1 MWSELRTSQSFIAGV
16 AFAGASLLAV
26 LVAFLMTL
34 IVESRSAFVVRGELA
49 ASKMDWATVEADG
62 LQIVLTGTAPN
73 EAARFRAVNI
83 AGAQVEAS
91 RVRDLLDVTPARAVE
106 APRFSVE
113 MLRNDNEIQLI
124 GLLPDPLPDSQG
136 MVVAPAISEADL
148 TDAAAALTGGVPVA
162 NMLETAAYP
171 APAGWDAA
179 LAFGLEAL
187 QTLPRAKIS
196 VAADR
201 IAVTAISDSDAEKR
215 RIEAA
220 LRAIAPE
227 GITLLLKV
235 SAPRPVLTPFTLRFL
250 IDADGARFDACSADT
265 DSAKTRIILAAT
277 QAGVAGQP
285 NCTVGLG
292 VPSPRWAD
300 ATISGINAVQAL
312 GQGTITF
319 SDADVS
325 LEAAVGTPQAT
336 FDRVVGE
343 LQAALPPSFSLDA
356 KLPRP
361 EAVAAGPAEFTASLA
376 DDGKVELRGRLIDE
390 MQRDAV
396 DAFAKAKFGT
406 GAVYTATR
414 LDQGLP
420 AGWPTRVLAGIAAL
434 AELEN
439 GTLLVRA
446 DTVEVSGVTGSQ
458 RAQDRITQ
466 TLSSALG
473 QGATFKVTVR
483 YDEDLDPLAALP
495 TPQECKAEVD
505 TATARQKIT
514 FTPGSAEIASAA
526 QATIAELADIL
537 TDCPGIQMEI
547 AGHTDAQGS
556 EGGNLSLSQARA
568 EAVVIALQGR
578 GVDVANMK
586 AQGYGEAAPIADNG
600 SDTGREANRRIEFTL
615 LGVADTATTAAIT
628 PAIAANGA
636 APDFSG
642 DTSPSVAPTAQ
653 TQRPERRPAQDGAGQ
668 DQNTAP

>member
-1 MWSELRTSQSFIAGV
+1 MWSNLRRSQAFIAAV
-16 AFAGASLLAV
+16 AFTGAALLAW
-26 LVAFLMTL
+26 LVAFLMTV
-34 IVESRSAFVVRGELA
+34 IVESRSASVVRGELDA
-49 ASKMDWATVEADG
+49 AKMDWATVEADG

-91 RVRDLLDVTPARAVE
+91 RVRDLLDVTPARAIE

-124 GLLPDPLPDSQG
+124 GLLPEPLPDAEGQLT
-136 MVVAPAISEADL
+136 APAISETVL
-148 TDAAAALTGGVPVA
+148 VDAATALTAGLPVA
-162 NMLETAAYP
+162 NMLESAAYP
-171 APAGWDAA
+171 APSGWDAA

-201 IAVTAISDSDAEKR
+201 IAVTAISDSEDEKR

-220 LRAIAPE
+220 LRAVAPA
-227 GITLLLKV
+227 GIPLRLEV

-250 IDADGARFDACSADT
+250 VDADGARFDACSADS
-265 DSAKTRIILAAT
+265 DVARARILQAAT
-277 QAGVAGQP
+277 EAGVAGQP

-300 ATISGINAVQAL
+300 ATIAGIKAVQAL

-343 LQAALPPSFSLDA
+343 LQADLPASFSL
-356 KLPRP
+356 
-361 EAVAAGPAEFTASLA
+361 EGPAEFTASLSSE
-376 DDGKVELRGRLIDE
+376 GKVELRDRLIDE
-390 MQRDAV
+390 MQRNAV

-414 LDQGLP
+414 LDPGLP
-420 AGWPTRVLAGIAAL
+420 DGWPARVLAGLSAL
-434 AELEN
+434 AELES
-439 GTLLVRA
+439 GSLLVRP

-473 QGATFKVTVR
+473 QGATFKVIVS

-495 TPQECKAEVD
+495 TPEECKAEVD
-505 TATARQKIT
+505 LATARQKIT

-526 QATIAELADIL
+526 QTTIAALADIL
-537 TDCPGIQMEI
+537 TDCAGIRMEI
-547 AGHTDAQGS
+547 AGHTDSQGS

-568 EAVVIALQGR
+568 EAVLIALQGR
-578 GVDVANMK
+578 GVDVSNMK
-586 AQGYGEAAPIADNG
+586 AQGYGEATPIADNG

-615 LGVADTATTAAIT
+615 LGLPEPPAGAERVEVLRGEGNATSS
-628 PAIAANGA
+628 
-636 APDFSG
+636 PDFSG
-642 DTSPSVAPTAQ
+642 DTSPSVAPTAP
-653 TQRPERRPAQDGAGQ
+653 TQRPERRPSEIDG
-668 DQNTAP
+668 

>member
-1 MWSELRTSQSFIAGV
+1 MWSDLRTSQSFIAGV

-34 IVESRSAFVVRGELA
+34 IVESRSLSAVRSELA
-49 ASKMDWATVEADG
+49 AANMDWAAVQADG

-91 RVRDLLDVTPARAVE
+91 RVRDLLDVTPARAIE

-113 MLRNDNEIQLI
+113 MLRNDSDIQLI
-124 GLLPDPLPDSQG
+124 GLLPDPLPDAEG
-136 MVVAPAISEADL
+136 VVVAPAISETDL
-148 TDAAAALTGGVPVA
+148 TDAAAALTGGVPVS

-171 APAGWDAA
+171 APPGWDAA

-227 GITLLLKV
+227 GIALQLQV
-235 SAPRPVLTPFTLRFL
+235 SAPRPVLTPFTLRFV
-250 IDADGARFDACSADT
+250 IDTDGARFDACSADT
-265 DSAKTRIILAAT
+265 DSAKARIILAAT

-300 ATISGINAVQAL
+300 AIMAGIKAVQAL

-356 KLPRP
+356 KLPRILS
-361 EAVAAGPAEFTASLA
+361 VAEGPAEFTATLSE
-376 DDGKVELRGRLIDE
+376 DGKVELRGRLIDA

-406 GAVYTATR
+406 GVVYTATR
-414 LDQGLP
+414 LDPGLP
-420 AGWPTRVLAGIAAL
+420 SGWPTRVLAGIAAL

-446 DTVEVSGVTGSQ
+446 DTVDISGVTGSP
-458 RAQDRITQ
+458 RARDRITQ

-473 QGATFKVTVR
+473 QGATFKVAVR
-483 YDEDLDPLAALP
+483 YNEDLDPLAALP

-505 TATARQKIT
+505 AATARQKIT

-526 QATIAELADIL
+526 QAIITELADIL
-537 TDCPGIQMEI
+537 SDCPGLRMEI

-556 EGGNLSLSQARA
+556 EGGNLALSQARA

-578 GVDVANMK
+578 GVDVANIT

-600 SDTGREANRRIEFTL
+600 SDIGREANRRIEFTL
-615 LGVADTATTAAIT
+615 PDAADTAAAATPTAAT
-628 PAIAANGA
+628 TGA

-642 DTSPSVAPTAQ
+642 DASPSVAPTAR
-653 TQRPERRPAQDGAGQ
+653 TQRPERRPPQDG
-668 DQNTAP
+668 

>member
-1 MWSELRTSQSFIAGV
+1 MWPDLRRSQSFIAGV
-16 AFAGASLLAV
+16 AFLGASLLAV

-34 IVESRSAFVVRGELA
+34 VVERRSVSVVRAELA
-49 ASKMDWATVEADG
+49 EAKMDWATVAADG

-91 RVRDLLDVTPARAVE
+91 RVRDLLDVTPARAIS

-124 GLLPDPLPDSQG
+124 GLLPEPLPDATG
-136 MVVAPAISEADL
+136 LIVAPAISETDL
-148 TDAAAALTGGVPVA
+148 TEAAAALTSGVAVA

-171 APAGWDAA
+171 APEGWDAA
-179 LAFGLEAL
+179 LGFGLQAL
-187 QTLPRAKIS
+187 QSLPRAKIS

-215 RIEAA
+215 RIEAD
-220 LRAIAPE
+220 LRAIAPA
-227 GITLLLKV
+227 GIPLQLRV

-250 IDADGARFDACSADT
+250 IDDNGARFDACAADT
-265 DSAKTRIILAAT
+265 ENARSRILATAA
-277 QAGVAGQP
+277 QAGVPGAP
-285 NCTVGLG
+285 LCTVGLG
-292 VPSPRWAD
+292 VPTPRWAD
-300 ATISGINAVQAL
+300 ATIAGIKAVQAL
-312 GQGTITF
+312 GAGTITF

-325 LEAAVGTPQAT
+325 LEAALGTPQAT

-361 EAVAAGPAEFTASLA
+361 AATQEGPAEFTATLA
-376 DDGKVELRGRLIDE
+376 DTGKVELRGRLIDQ

-420 AGWPTRVLAGIAAL
+420 DGWPARVLAGLSAL
-434 AELEN
+434 AELET

-446 DTVEVSGVTGSQ
+446 DTVEVAGVTGSL

-466 TLSSALG
+466 TLSAALG
-473 QGATFKVTVR
+473 QGARFKVIVS

-495 TPQECKAEVD
+495 TPQECKTEVD
-505 TATARQKIT
+505 AATARQKIT

-526 QATIAELADIL
+526 QSTIAALADIL

-547 AGHTDAQGS
+547 AGHTDSQGS

-568 EAVVIALQGR
+568 EAVLIALQGR
-578 GVDVANMK
+578 GVDIANMK
-586 AQGYGEAAPIADNG
+586 AQGYGETQPVADNG
-600 SDTGREANRRIEFTL
+600 DDAGREANRRIAFTL
-615 LGVADTATTAAIT
+615 LGQPEAPATATATQAAS
-628 PAIAANGA
+628 PVAGLESA

-642 DTSPSVAPTAQ
+642 DSSPSVAPTAP
-653 TQRPERRPAQDGAGQ
+653 TQRPERRPAQDG
-668 DQNTAP
+668 

>member
-1 MWSELRTSQSFIAGV
+1 MRRSQTFIA
-16 AFAGASLLAV
+16 AFAFTAAAGLAV
-26 LVAFLMTL
+26 LVAFGMTL
-34 IVESRSAFVVRGELA
+34 IVENRSASAVRAELDSA
-49 ASKMDWATVEADG
+49 MMDWAEVEADG

-91 RVRDLLDVTPARAVE
+91 RVRDLLEVTPARAIE

-113 MLRNDNEIQLI
+113 MLRNDDQIQLI
-124 GLLPDPLPDSQG
+124 GLLPEPTRDADG
-136 MVVAPAISEADL
+136 TVIGPAITETDL
-148 TDAAAALTGGVPVA
+148 AEAAAAAAGVPVE
-162 NMLETAAYP
+162 NLLETAAYP

-187 QTLPRAKIS
+187 QRLPRAKIS

-201 IAVTAISDSDAEKR
+201 IAVKAITDSEAEKR
-215 RIEAA
+215 RVETE
-220 LRAIAPE
+220 LRSMAPQ
-227 GITLLLKV
+227 GITLELDV

-250 IDADGARFDACSADT
+250 IDDAGARFDACSADT
-265 DSAKTRIILAAT
+265 ETAKGRIITAAT
-277 QAGVAGQP
+277 QAGIAGAV

-300 ATISGINAVQAL
+300 ATIAGIAAVKAL

-361 EAVAAGPAEFTASLA
+361 AAVQEGPAEFTATLSA
-376 DDGKVELRGRLIDE
+376 EGKVELRGRLIDE

-414 LDQGLP
+414 LGEGLP
-420 AGWPTRVLAGIAAL
+420 EGWPTRVLAGLAAL

-439 GTLLVRA
+439 GSLLVRA
-446 DTVEVSGVTGSQ
+446 DTVEVSGVTGSL

-466 TLSSALG
+466 TLSAALG
-473 QGATFKVTVR
+473 QGASFKVIVS
-483 YDEDLDPLAALP
+483 YDEELDPLAALP
-495 TPQECKAEVD
+495 TPEECKAEIDV
-505 TATARQKIT
+505 ATARQKIT

-526 QATIAELADIL
+526 QATIAALADIL
-537 TDCPGIQMEI
+537 SDCPGLQMEI

-568 EAVVIALQGR
+568 EAVLIALQGR
-578 GVDVANMK
+578 GVDVSAMR
-586 AQGYGEAAPIADNG
+586 AQGYGEVAPIADNE
-600 SDTGREANRRIEFTL
+600 SDAGREANRRIEFTL
-615 LGVADTATTAAIT
+615 VGAAQAPVADTGTTPVAAD
-628 PAIAANGA
+628 GEG
-636 APDFSG
+636 PDFSG
-642 DTSPSVAPTAQ
+642 DDSPSVAPSEA
-653 TQRPERRPAQDGAGQ
+653 TQRPERRPEQDG
-668 DQNTAP
+668 

>member
-1 MWSELRTSQSFIAGV
+1 LS
-16 AFAGASLLAV
+16 AGA
-26 LVAFLMTL
+26 
-34 IVESRSAFVVRGELA
+34 
-49 ASKMDWATVEADG
+49 
-62 LQIVLTGTAPN
+62 
-73 EAARFRAVNI
+73 
-83 AGAQVEAS
+83 
-91 RVRDLLDVTPARAVE
+91 
-106 APRFSVE
+106 
-113 MLRNDNEIQLI
+113 
-124 GLLPDPLPDSQG
+124 
-136 MVVAPAISEADL
+136 
-148 TDAAAALTGGVPVA
+148 PVA

-171 APAGWDAA
+171 APEGWDAA

-187 QTLPRAKIS
+187 ETLPRSKIS

-201 IAVTAISDSDAEKR
+201 VAITAISDSDAEKR
-215 RIEAA
+215 QLEAS

-227 GITLLLKV
+227 GVALDLNV

-250 IDADGARFDACSADT
+250 IDGEGARFDACSADT
-265 DSAKTRIILAAT
+265 EAAKGRIVLAAS

-285 NCTVGLG
+285 SCTVGLG

-300 ATISGINAVQAL
+300 AAIAGIKAVQAL

-319 SDADVS
+319 SDGDIS
-325 LEAAVGTPQAT
+325 LEAAAGTPQAT

-343 LQAALPPSFSLDA
+343 LQAALPPAFSLDA
-356 KLPRP
+356 KLPRA
-361 EAVAAGPAEFTASLA
+361 ETVATGPAEFTATLTEE
-376 DDGKVELRGRLIDE
+376 GKVELRGRLIDE

-414 LDQGLP
+414 LDEGLP
-420 AGWPTRVLAGIAAL
+420 DGWPTRVLAGIAAL

-439 GTLLVRA
+439 GALLVRE

-495 TPQECKAEVD
+495 TPQECKAEID
-505 TATARQKIT
+505 LATAKQKIT

-526 QATIAELADIL
+526 QSTIAALADIL
-537 TDCPGIQMEI
+537 ADCPGIKMEI
-547 AGHTDAQGS
+547 AGHTDSQGS

-568 EAVVIALQGR
+568 EAVMIALQGR
-578 GVDVANMK
+578 GVDVTNIK

-600 SDTGREANRRIEFTL
+600 TLTGREANRRIEFTL
-615 LGVADTATTAAIT
+615 LDLPEPATQ
-628 PAIAANGA
+628 PAPEAVSGGTT
-636 APDFSG
+636 PDFSS
-642 DTSPSVAPTAQ
+642 DTSPSVAPTAP
-653 TQRPERRPAQDGAGQ
+653 TQRPERRPERDG
-668 DQNTAP
+668 

>member
-1 MWSELRTSQSFIAGV
+1 MWSELRKSQTFIAGV
-16 AFAGASLLAV
+16 AFTGASLLAV
-26 LVAFLMTL
+26 LTAFLMTL
-34 IVESRSAFVVRGELA
+34 IVESRSAAVVRSELA
-49 ASKMDWATVEADG
+49 EARLDWATVEADG

-83 AGAQVEAS
+83 AAGQVESS
-91 RVRDLLDVTPARAVE
+91 RVRDLLDVTPARAIE

-113 MLRNDNEIQLI
+113 ILRNDTEIQLI
-124 GLLPDPLPDSQG
+124 GLLPEPITTAEGQELAPDL
-136 MVVAPAISEADL
+136 SEEDL
-148 TDAAAALTGGVPVA
+148 TAAAAALSAGAPVA

-171 APAGWDAA
+171 APEGWDAA

-187 QTLPRAKIS
+187 ETLPRSKIS

-201 IAVTAISDSDAEKR
+201 VAITAISDSDAEKR
-215 RIEAA
+215 QLEAS

-227 GITLLLKV
+227 GVALDLNV

-250 IDADGARFDACSADT
+250 IDGEGARFDACSADT
-265 DSAKTRIILAAT
+265 EAAKGRIVLAAS

-285 NCTVGLG
+285 SCTVGLG

-300 ATISGINAVQAL
+300 AAIAGIKAVQAL

-319 SDADVS
+319 SDGDIS
-325 LEAAVGTPQAT
+325 LEAAAGTPQAT

-343 LQAALPPSFSLDA
+343 LQAALPPAFSLDA
-356 KLPRP
+356 KLPRA
-361 EAVAAGPAEFTASLA
+361 ETVATGPAEFTATLTEE
-376 DDGKVELRGRLIDE
+376 GKVELRGRLIDE

-414 LDQGLP
+414 LDEGLP
-420 AGWPTRVLAGIAAL
+420 DGWPTRVLAGIAAL

-439 GTLLVRA
+439 GALLVRE

-495 TPQECKAEVD
+495 TPQECKAEID
-505 TATARQKIT
+505 LATAKQKIT

-526 QATIAELADIL
+526 QSTIAALADIL
-537 TDCPGIQMEI
+537 ADCPGIKMEI
-547 AGHTDAQGS
+547 AGHTDSQGS

-568 EAVVIALQGR
+568 EAVMIALQGR
-578 GVDVANMK
+578 GVDVTNIK

-600 SDTGREANRRIEFTL
+600 TLTGREANRRIEFTL
-615 LGVADTATTAAIT
+615 LDLPEQATQ
-628 PAIAANGA
+628 PAPEAVSGGTT
-636 APDFSG
+636 PDFSS
-642 DTSPSVAPTAQ
+642 DTSPSVAPTAP
-653 TQRPERRPAQDGAGQ
+653 TQRPERRPERDG
-668 DQNTAP
+668 

>member
-1 MWSELRTSQSFIAGV
+1 MWFRLRQSQSFIAAA
-16 AFAGASLLAV
+16 AFTGAALLAV

-34 IVESRSAFVVRGELA
+34 MVESRSASAVRSELD
-49 ASKMDWATVEADG
+49 ASKMDWALVAADG

-83 AGAQVEAS
+83 ASAQVEAS
-91 RVRDLLDVTPARAVE
+91 RVRDLLEVTPARAFE

-113 MLRNDNEIQLI
+113 MLRNDAEIQLI
-124 GLLPDPLPDSQG
+124 GLLPEPLPDAEG
-136 MVVAPAISEADL
+136 LVIAPAISEADL
-148 TDAAAALTGGVPVA
+148 TTAAEALTGGVPVA
-162 NMLETAAYP
+162 NMLESAAYP

-201 IAVTAISDSDAEKR
+201 IAITAISDSDAEKR
-215 RIEAA
+215 RIEAD
-220 LRAIAPE
+220 LRAVAPA
-227 GITLLLKV
+227 GIPLQLEV

-265 DSAKTRIILAAT
+265 DAAKARIVLAAT

-300 ATISGINAVQAL
+300 ATIAGIKAIKDL

-319 SDADVS
+319 SDGDIS
-325 LEAAVGTPQAT
+325 LEAAIGTPQAT
-336 FDRVVGE
+336 FDRVIGE

-356 KLPRP
+356 KLPRQ
-361 EAVAAGPAEFTASLA
+361 ESVQEGPAEFTATLTPE
-376 DDGKVELRGRLIDE
+376 GKVELRGRLIDE
-390 MQRDAV
+390 MQRNAV
-396 DAFAKAKFGT
+396 DAFAKAKFGS

-414 LDQGLP
+414 LDAGLP
-420 AGWPTRVLAGIAAL
+420 NGWPTRVLAGISAL
-434 AELEN
+434 AELQSGN
-439 GTLLVRA
+439 LLVRA
-446 DTVEVSGVTGSQ
+446 DTVEVSGITGSK

-473 QGATFKVTVR
+473 QGATFKVIVS

-505 TATARQKIT
+505 AATARQKIT
-514 FTPGSAEIASAA
+514 FTPGSAEIATAA
-526 QATIAELADIL
+526 QPTIATLADIL
-537 TDCPGIQMEI
+537 TDCPAIRMEI
-547 AGHTDAQGS
+547 AGYTDSQGS

-568 EAVVIALQGR
+568 EAVLIALQGR
-578 GVDVANMK
+578 RVDVSNMK
-586 AQGYGEAAPIADNG
+586 AQGYGEASPIADNG
-600 SDTGREANRRIEFTL
+600 TDIGREANRRIAFTL
-615 LGVADTATTAAIT
+615 LGIPDDVAQSTPAATTA
-628 PAIAANGA
+628 GG
-636 APDFSG
+636 APDFSS
-642 DTSPSVAPTAQ
+642 DTSPSVAPTAP
-653 TQRPERRPAQDGAGQ
+653 TQRPERRPEQDG
-668 DQNTAP
+668 